1 MKNYF
6 KYTLEH
12 EIACG
17 SDENALTL
25 AKILMEE
32 GYVVM
37 LSKEEKLT
45 IVNYLWSQRGADRND
60 VRFMTFEDFEEIL
73 FNEEEED

>member
-1 MKNYF
+1 MKNYHKNIF
-6 KYTLEH
+6 EH

-17 SDENALTL
+17 SEENALTL

-37 LSKEEKLT
+37 LSKEERLT

-60 VRFMTFEDFEEIL
+60 VRFMTVEDLEEII
-73 FNEEEED
+73 FDEGKED